1 MLKISKLTVS
11 VEKRE
16 ILKGVNLEIK
26 KGEIHAIMGP
36 NGSGKS
42 TLAFALMGYPSY
54 KFGIKSRMILD
65 GKNIS
70 GLHPDERAK
79 EGLFLAFQNPLAVY
93 GVRVSNFLRMAYQ
106 SVSKHKIPPLQFQ
119 QLLEK
124 NCKILLMDKNF
135 LKRYLNDGFSGGEKK
150 KLEMLQLLTLKP
162 KYAVVDEIDTGLDI
176 DALKLV
182 AKTLN
187 TYARSPANPGI
198 IIISHYQRIF
208 NYIKPNFVHVI
219 IDGRIVKTGRSDLIN
234 KIEVSGYAKYSN

>member
-42 TLAFALMGYPSY
+42 TLAFALMGYPTY

-65 GKNIS
+65 GKNII
-70 GLHPDERAK
+70 GLQPDERAK

-106 SVSKHKIPPLQFQ
+106 SISKSNIPPLQFQ
-119 QLLEK
+119 QVLEK
-124 NCKILLMDKNF
+124 NCKKLRMDKNF

-187 TYARSPANPGI
+187 TYARSPAKPGI

-208 NYIKPNFVHVI
+208 NYIKPDFVHVI
-219 IDGRIVKTGRSDLIN
+219 IDGRIVKTGKSDLIN
-234 KIEVSGYAKYSN
+234 KIEKWGYAKYSN